1 MMFSKP
7 SYHTVIWARLLGVI
21 LVLPS
26 AIREWIDMLTDIASY
41 QGNVA
46 LITKIMSYK
55 PTLVQTVFDR
65 SIHSSAL
72 AQIGAAGFVMMHLVL
87 ALLMSA
93 GVVQMLVHI
102 KASKQNFKKH
112 LGFAITGLVFA
123 ISSYLFFFGVMAMD
137 YFMSQLQGLDYNEPI
152 IATLLP
158 CGIAL
163 FYLLRNESE
172 V

>member
-1 MMFSKP
+1 MFSKP
-7 SYHTVIWARLLGVI
+7 SYHSRIWARFLGVI
-21 LVLPS
+21 LVLPC
-26 AIREWIDMLTDIASY
+26 AIREWIDVLTDIETYQTNSDLIEKIISY
-41 QGNVA
+41 NP
-46 LITKIMSYK
+46 IMLK
-55 PTLVQTVFDR
+55 TAFDR

-87 ALLMSA
+87 AVLMSV
-93 GVVQMLVHI
+93 GVIQMLVHI
-102 KASKQNFKKH
+102 NASQQNFKKH
-112 LGFAITGLVFA
+112 LGLAITGLVFA

-172 V
+172 A

>member
-1 MMFSKP
+1 MFSKS
-7 SYHTVIWARLLGVI
+7 SYHSRVWARFLGVI
-21 LVLPS
+21 LVLPC
-26 AIREWIDMLTDIASY
+26 AIREWIDMLTDIASF

-46 LITKIMSYK
+46 LVEKITSYK
-55 PTLVQTVFDR
+55 PTLVQTIFDR

-87 ALLMSA
+87 AVLMSV
-93 GVVQMLVHI
+93 GVIQMLVHI
-102 KASKQNFKKH
+102 KASQQNFKKH
-112 LGFAITGLVFA
+112 LGLVITGLVFA

-137 YFMSQLQGLDYNEPI
+137 YFMSQLQGFDYNEPI

-172 V
+172 A

>member
-1 MMFSKP
+1 MLLPRK
-7 SYHTVIWARLLGVI
+7 TIIWARLLGIV

-26 AIREWIDMLTDIASY
+26 ATREWIDMLTDIASY

-46 LITKIMSYK
+46 LIAKIMSYK

-65 SIHSSAL
+65 SINSLWFAK
-72 AQIGAAGFVMMHLVL
+72 IGAIGFVMMHLVIG
-87 ALLMSA
+87 LLLSV
-93 GVVQMLVHI
+93 GIVQMLFHI
-102 KASKQNFKKH
+102 KAAQNTFKNH
-112 LGFAITGLVFA
+112 LGFVITGLVFA

-137 YFMSQLQGLDYNEPI
+137 YFMSQLQGFDYNDSI

-163 FYLLRNESE
+163 FYLLKIE
-172 V
+172 